1 MNLHFIRL
9 RLGQNNTRMCYGK
22 EECGMRL
29 QTWKLEAQECSGNLR
44 AKIDENIRERG
55 HNRGISKFDS
65 MRKQH
70 KSIQLFK

>member
-9 RLGQNNTRMCYGK
+9 RLAQNNTRMCYGK

-44 AKIDENIRERG
+44 AKIDKNIGWGEA
-55 HNRGISKFDS
+55 IIYVS
-65 MRKQH
+65 Q
-70 KSIQLFK
+70 ILIL